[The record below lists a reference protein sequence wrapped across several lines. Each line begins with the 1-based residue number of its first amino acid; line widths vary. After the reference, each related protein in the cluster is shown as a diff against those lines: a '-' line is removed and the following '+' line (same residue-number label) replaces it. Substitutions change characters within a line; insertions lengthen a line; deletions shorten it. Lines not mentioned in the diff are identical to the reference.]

1 MSAWALSQLNGTS
14 EIIDIMMNEFRY
26 FFLIVSTLFSL
37 SAAWGT
43 TVVPPTFDQLV
54 SQAEV
59 IFQGA
64 VSDVRSEWAGAGAQ
78 RHIVT
83 YVTFKVEER
92 FKGNVGAT
100 YSIRLLGGTVD
111 GETMVVTDTPK
122 FSVGDRDILF
132 VENNGS
138 QFVPLVGISHGRFR
152 VEREQTTGRDVLMTN
167 ERAPLSDVSQLG
179 KDQRAATAGGPLS
192 VDEFKGAI
200 RARLANP

>member
-1 MSAWALSQLNGTS
+1 
-14 EIIDIMMNEFRY
+14 MMHKFRY

-83 YVTFKVEER
+83 YVTFKVEDR

-152 VEREQTTGRDVLMTN
+152 VQREQTTGRDVLMTN
-167 ERAPLSDVSQLG
+167 ERAPLSDVSHLG
-179 KDQRAATAGGPLS
+179 KNQRAATAGGPLS

>member
-1 MSAWALSQLNGTS
+1 MGHNGKS
-14 EIIDIMMNEFRY
+14 EIIDGMVSKFRY
-26 FFLIVSTLFSL
+26 FSLIACTLFAL

-43 TVVPPTFDQLV
+43 TVVPPTFEELV
-54 SQAEV
+54 SQAQV

-64 VSDVRSEWAGAGAQ
+64 VTDVRSEWAGAGAQ

-83 YVTFKVEER
+83 YVAFRVEEG

-111 GETMVVTDTPK
+111 GETMEVTDTPK
-122 FSVGDRDILF
+122 FNVGDRDILF

-152 VEREQTTGRDVLMTN
+152 LQREQTRGRDVVMTN
-167 ERAPLSDVSQLG
+167 DRAPLSDVSQLG
-179 KDQRAATAGGPLS
+179 RNERAATAGRPLS
-192 VDEFKGAI
+192 IDEFKGAL
-200 RARLANP
+200 RTKLANP

>member
-1 MSAWALSQLNGTS
+1 MSAWGLSQLNGTS

-26 FFLIVSTLFSL
+26 FFLVACTLFGL

-43 TVVPPTFDQLV
+43 TVVPPTFEELV
-54 SQAEV
+54 IQAEV

-64 VSDVRSEWAGAGAQ
+64 VTDVRSEWAGAGTQ

-83 YVTFKVEER
+83 YVTFRVEER
-92 FKGNVGAT
+92 FKGNAGAS

-111 GETMVVTDTPK
+111 GETMEVTDTPK
-122 FSVGDRDILF
+122 FNVGDRDILF

-152 VEREQTTGRDVLMTN
+152 VDRDQTTGRDVVMTN
-167 ERAPLSDVSQLG
+167 ERTPLSDVSQLG
-179 KDQRAATAGGPLS
+179 KNERAANAGRPLS
-192 VDEFKGAI
+192 IDEFKGAI
-200 RARLANP
+200 RTKLANP

>member
-1 MSAWALSQLNGTS
+1 LSQLNGTS

-26 FFLIVSTLFSL
+26 FFLGACTLFGL
-37 SAAWGT
+37 SAARGT
-43 TVVPPTFDQLV
+43 TVVPPTFDELV

-64 VSDVRSEWAGAGAQ
+64 VTDVRSEWAGAGAQ

-83 YVTFKVEER
+83 YVTFRVEEG

-100 YSIRLLGGTVD
+100 YSVRLLGGTVG
-111 GETMVVTDTPK
+111 GETMEVTDTPK
-122 FSVGDRDILF
+122 FNVGDRAILF

-152 VEREQTTGRDVLMTN
+152 VDRDQTTDRDVVRTN
-167 ERAPLSDVSQLG
+167 DRAPLSDVSQLG
-179 KDQRAATAGGPLS
+179 KNERAANAGRPLS
-192 VDEFKGAI
+192 IDEFKSAI
-200 RARLANP
+200 RTKLANP

>member
-1 MSAWALSQLNGTS
+1 MPAWGLSQLNGTS

-26 FFLIVSTLFSL
+26 FFLVACTLFGL

-43 TVVPPTFDQLV
+43 TVVPPTFEELV

-64 VSDVRSEWAGAGAQ
+64 VTDVRSEWAGAGTQ

-83 YVTFKVEER
+83 YVTFRVEDS
-92 FKGNVGAT
+92 FKGNLGAT

-111 GETMVVTDTPK
+111 GETMEVTDTPK
-122 FSVGDRDILF
+122 FNVGDRDILF

-152 VEREQTTGRDVLMTN
+152 LQRDQITGRDVVMIN
-167 ERAPLSDVSQLG
+167 DRAPLSDVSQLG
-179 KDQRAATAGGPLS
+179 KNERAATTGRPLS
-192 VDEFKGAI
+192 IDEFKGAL
-200 RARLANP
+200 RTRLANP

>member
-1 MSAWALSQLNGTS
+1 
-14 EIIDIMMNEFRY
+14 MNKFRNL
-26 FFLIVSTLFSL
+26 FFIACTLFAL

-43 TVVPPTFDQLV
+43 TVVPPTFEELV

-64 VSDVRSEWAGAGAQ
+64 VTDIRSEWAGAGTQ

-83 YVTFKVEER
+83 YVTFRVEDS
-92 FKGNVGAT
+92 FKGNLGAT

-111 GETMVVTDTPK
+111 GETMEVTDTPK
-122 FSVGDRDILF
+122 FNVGDRDILF

-152 VEREQTTGRDVLMTN
+152 LQRDQITGRDVVMIN
-167 ERAPLSDVSQLG
+167 DRAPLSDVSQLG
-179 KDQRAATAGGPLS
+179 KNERAATTGRPLS
-192 VDEFKGAI
+192 IDEFKGAL
-200 RARLANP
+200 RTRLANP

>member
-179 KDQRAATAGGPLS
+179 KNQRAATAGGPLS
-192 VDEFKGAI
+192 VDEFKGAL
-200 RARLANP
+200 RTRLANP

>member
-1 MSAWALSQLNGTS
+1 
-14 EIIDIMMNEFRY
+14 MNKFRY
-26 FFLIVSTLFSL
+26 FFLVACTLLGL
-37 SAAWGT
+37 SAARGT

-59 IFQGA
+59 IFQGT
-64 VSDVRSEWAGAGAQ
+64 VTDVRSERAGAGTQ

-83 YVTFKVEER
+83 YVTFRVEEGL
-92 FKGNVGAT
+92 KGNAGAT

-111 GETMVVTDTPK
+111 GETMEVTDTPK
-122 FSVGDRDILF
+122 FNVGDRDILF

-152 VEREQTTGRDVLMTN
+152 VDRDQTTGRDVVMTN

-179 KDQRAATAGGPLS
+179 RNERAATSGRPLS
-192 VDEFKGAI
+192 IDEFKGAI
-200 RARLANP
+200 RTKLANP

>member
-1 MSAWALSQLNGTS
+1 MSAWGLSQLNGTS
-14 EIIDIMMNEFRY
+14 EIIDIMVNEVGY
-26 FFLIVSTLFSL
+26 FFLVACTLFGL

-43 TVVPPTFDQLV
+43 TVVPPTFEELV

-64 VSDVRSEWAGAGAQ
+64 VTDVRSGSGGAATQ

-83 YVTFKVEER
+83 YVTFRVEDS
-92 FKGNVGAT
+92 FKGNPGGT

-111 GETMVVTDTPK
+111 GETMEVTDTPK
-122 FSVGDRDILF
+122 FNVGDRDILF

-152 VEREQTTGRDVLMTN
+152 VDRDQTTGRDVVMTN

-179 KDQRAATAGGPLS
+179 RNKRAATAGRALS
-192 VDEFKGAI
+192 IDELKSAI
-200 RARLANP
+200 RTKLANP